1 MHNWYSYYPFEIKS
15 LKKNKEKQKTLLAYF
30 IGKIQSLYKK

>member
-15 LKKNKEKQKTLLAYF
+15 LKKKTNKNKKLSYF